1 MTEFWL
7 HVADY
12 GVKYIIM
19 AVIAGCGVFI
29 GINLRMRKDRKS
41 DVKSD
46 NQ

>member
-19 AVIAGCGVFI
+19 SIIAGCGIFV
-29 GINLRMRKDRKS
+29 GIMLRKSKDRKS
-41 DVKSD
+41 AIKE
-46 NQ
+46 Q

>member
-19 AVIAGCGVFI
+19 ALIAGCGVFV
-29 GINLRMRKDRKS
+29 GITLRKSKDRKITAKQ
-41 DVKSD
+41 DV
-46 NQ
+46 

>member
-19 AVIAGCGVFI
+19 AIIAGCGVYV
-29 GINLRMRKDRKS
+29 GIALRKKKDMKS
-41 DVKSD
+41 DVTK
-46 NQ
+46 